1 MSAGEPPALALRG
14 VTRRFDGADGS
25 VTALEGVDLTVER
38 GEFLAI
44 VGPSGCGKSTLLRI
58 AAGLT
63 RPTNGRV
70 TVAGDR
76 VTGPGPDRGLVFQE
90 ATPFPWRTV
99 AGNVRFGLEHGD
111 WPADR
116 VEDRV
121 AAMLEMVGL
130 ADRAAARP
138 RELSGGMKK
147 RVGIARALAPDPSIL
162 LLDEP
167 FGNLDALTRDTL
179 QRDLLSIW
187 ERTGKTI
194 VFVTHA
200 TGEAVKLADRVVVFD
215 DDPGRVRATVEVDL
229 PRPRRPDDHGFQ
241 AIKRRI
247 VDLVRG
253 EGPAGDL
260 RQLDRT
266 PTDGHQTDRSTTDD
280 RQTDQKPDPYDTP

>member
-1 MSAGEPPALALRG
+1 MVTAGEPPALALRG
-14 VTRRFDGADGS
+14 VTRRFDGADGP
-25 VTALEGVDLTVER
+25 VTALRGVDLTVER

-63 RPTNGRV
+63 RPTTGTV

-111 WPADR
+111 WPSDRVDDR
-116 VEDRV
+116 VET
-121 AAMLEMVGL
+121 MLEMVGL

-147 RVGIARALAPDPSIL
+147 RVGIARALAPDPAIL

-167 FGNLDALTRDTL
+167 FGNLDAFTRDTL

-200 TGEAVKLADRVVVFD
+200 TGEAVKLADRVVVFED
-215 DDPGRVRATVEVDL
+215 GPGRVRASVEVDR
-229 PRPRRPDDHGFQ
+229 PRPRRPESHGFQ
-241 AIKRRI
+241 ATKRRI

-253 EGPAGDL
+253 EDSAGES
-260 RQLDRT
+260 RQTNRT
-266 PTDGHQTDRSTTDD
+266 QTDD
-280 RQTDQKPDPYDTP
+280 RLTKQNRNSSDTP